1 MARAPVLRNRSP
13 HSLQG
18 APRDH
23 TSRKRRPAVSRLRT
37 PARAPSG
44 STWVVPFVPDP
55 LPTPPP
61 KDDEGSGRWLTR
73 HLKTTASRLGP
84 RVIPPG
90 ASQPMLDGAIAQGD
104 PATLRKTA
112 RLSPKGLGGH
122 LLLAAHNWGRGKQG
136 GRDTVPVILLGRTL
150 HVNDFTSI

>member
-37 PARAPSG
+37 PARAPTG

-84 RVIPPG
+84 RVISPG

-104 PATLRKTA
+104 PAEDSEALTQRSWRSPPAGCPQLGEGEAGREGHSSSYFIRKNFA
-112 RLSPKGLGGH
+112 R
-122 LLLAAHNWGRGKQG
+122 
-136 GRDTVPVILLGRTL
+136 
-150 HVNDFTSI
+150 